1 MGKPGAI
8 YSLSVIAFVTLALF
22 VSLRDKAP
30 NAEEKTAMAE
40 NKTSLPQVIKAIDL
54 NRDFD
59 FAGEILPMDNFDVYE
74 RLDREILVNAYTHA
88 TTLLNLKTA
97 QRYFP
102 LFDRILAA
110 NGVPEDFK
118 FLAVAESNF
127 RHGTSSA
134 GAKGIWQFM
143 PTTAKGF
150 GLEIT
155 EEVDERMHVE
165 KSTEAACK
173 LLQNYK
179 RRFGTW
185 TLAAS
190 AYNFGETRMAK
201 EIAAQQTTSFYEMN
215 LNVETSRYMFRLVAI
230 KEIMTFPDHYGF
242 QLDKNE
248 FYQPLVDYKVVD
260 VNSSITSLAD
270 FAKENGTTYR
280 MLKLYNPWLIASK
293 LTVKPGKSYKLKIP
307 A

>member
-1 MGKPGAI
+1 MGKPAAI

-30 NAEEKTAMAE
+30 NAEEKSALAE
-40 NKTSLPQVIKAIDL
+40 NKISLPQVIKAIDL

-59 FAGEILPMDNFDVYE
+59 FAGEILPMENFDVYE

-102 LFDRILAA
+102 LFERILAA
-110 NGVPEDFK
+110 NGVPDDFK

-127 RHGTSSA
+127 RHGSSPA

-143 PTTAKGF
+143 PATAKGF
-150 GLEIT
+150 GLEISD
-155 EEVDERMHVE
+155 EVDERMHVE

-173 LLQNYK
+173 LLQSYK

-185 TLAAS
+185 TLAAT

-201 EIAAQQTTSFYEMN
+201 ELTAQQTTSFYEMN

-230 KEIMTFPDHYGF
+230 KEIMSFPDSYGF

-260 VNSSITSLAD
+260 VNSSISSLAD
-270 FAKENGTTYR
+270 FAKQNGTTYR
-280 MLKLYNPWLIASK
+280 MLKLYNPWLIDSK
-293 LTVKPGKSYKLKIP
+293 LTVKPGKSYKIKIP
-307 A
+307 S